1 MKNVIFFFT
10 SYLGGRRPSS
20 SLISHDEGPDK
31 HATRSG
37 VRVTAPAYGTG
48 LGLPSSL
55 PRQAPLRAPAP
66 EPSHYGNN
74 LDDEKYY
81 RSDFRHPT
89 ESHSHSV
96 YRKKDGELDQQTQE
110 ALVREAELKLKG

>member
-1 MKNVIFFFT
+1 MVCM
-10 SYLGGRRPSS
+10 SRYAD
-20 SLISHDEGPDK
+20 SLSPTH
-31 HATRSG
+31 
-37 VRVTAPAYGTG
+37 
-48 LGLPSSL
+48 
-55 PRQAPLRAPAP
+55 
-66 EPSHYGNN
+66 GNG